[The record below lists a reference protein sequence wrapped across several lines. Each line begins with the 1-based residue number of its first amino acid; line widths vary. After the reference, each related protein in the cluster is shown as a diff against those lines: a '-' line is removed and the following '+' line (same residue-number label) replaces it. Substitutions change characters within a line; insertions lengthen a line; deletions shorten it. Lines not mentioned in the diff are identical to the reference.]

1 MSLYSYLNRESIV
14 INKLIAFTQAPKF
27 ATLMELLMK
36 SDVITK
42 NERLRFTS
50 PNGATE
56 IEISNSKITINVDPR
71 EQLDPSVEIVGYPY
85 KLMPIAEIEID
96 LNDKTYTLTNIDE
109 RFHAVIDRTIND
121 LNYILYQGLD

>member
-36 SDVITK
+36 SNVIAN

-56 IEISNSKITINVDPR
+56 IEIYNSKITINIDPR

-109 RFHAVIDRTIND
+109 RFHAVIDRTIDD

>member
-1 MSLYSYLNRESIV
+1 MSLYSYLNKESIV

-27 ATLMELLMK
+27 AMLMELLMK

-56 IEISNSKITINVDPR
+56 IEIYNSKITINVDPR

-109 RFHAVIDRTIND
+109 RFHAVIDRTIDD

>member
-1 MSLYSYLNRESIV
+1 MSLYSYLNRELIV
-14 INKLIAFTQAPKF
+14 INRLIAFTQTPKF
-27 ATLMELLMK
+27 ATLMELLIK

-56 IEISNSKITINVDPR
+56 IEIYNSKITINIDPR

-121 LNYILYQGLD
+121 LNYIFYQGLD

>member
-36 SDVITK
+36 SDLIT
-42 NERLRFTS
+42 NNDRLHFIS

-56 IEISNSKITINVDPR
+56 ITVHDSKITITVDPR
-71 EQLDPSVEIVGYPY
+71 EQLDPSVKIVGYPY
-85 KLMPIAEIEID
+85 KLMPIAEIELGATD
-96 LNDKTYTLTNIDE
+96 GTYTLTNIDE
-109 RFHAVIDRTIND
+109 RFHDVIDRTIND
-121 LNYILYQGLD
+121 LNYLFYQGLA

>member
-1 MSLYSYLNRESIV
+1 MSLYSYLNKESIV
-14 INKLIAFTQAPKF
+14 INKLIAFTQGPKF

-50 PNGATE
+50 PNGTTE
-56 IEISNSKITINVDPR
+56 IEIYNSKITINIDPR
-71 EQLDPSVEIVGYPY
+71 KQLDPSVEIVGYPY

-109 RFHAVIDRTIND
+109 RFHAVIDRTIDD